1 MPLEAGDEAEPRCL
15 AVMWDDG
22 DLVAA
27 YGRLRRWVERE
38 RARQR
43 RETRRPDQCFL
54 RRSRLCA
61 DVPPLTLKEL
71 LRELR
76 EFQES

>member
-1 MPLEAGDEAEPRCL
+1 
-15 AVMWDDG
+15 MWDDE
-22 DLVAA
+22 DLIAA
-27 YGRLRRWVERE
+27 YGRLRVWLQRE

-43 RETRRPDQCFL
+43 EEARRPDQRFL

-71 LRELR
+71 LRELQAFKQI
-76 EFQES
+76 EES

>member
-1 MPLEAGDEAEPRCL
+1 
-15 AVMWDDG
+15 MWDDE
-22 DLVAA
+22 DLIAA

-38 RARQR
+38 RR
-43 RETRRPDQCFL
+43 RRGDTRPDQQWL